1 MPFASYTSVAEV
13 ARAYKIHCQR
23 AGFITPVAAK
33 LSEYFRSEL
42 TFTLEEVP
50 FDGSEYA
57 ASETLIYPLLREVWK
72 PFHASLTLWSH
83 ESIRY
88 DDDLCG
94 TPDYMVARRSPLGAF
109 ILDAPYLMV
118 VEAKKDNFPIGWA
131 QCLAAMVA
139 AQKIN
144 ALEEQTLYGM
154 VTNGRWWEFGRLN
167 GFRFLHDPR
176 PFPVQPANNLAATI
190 QFVMK
195 QCHDQVA
202 GLPVSA

>member
-1 MPFASYTSVAEV
+1 VADV
-13 ARAYKIHCQR
+13 ARAYQIHCQR
-23 AGFITPVAAK
+23 AGFITPVPAT

-42 TFTLEEVP
+42 AFTLQEVP

-83 ESIRY
+83 EPIRY
-88 DDDLCG
+88 DDDLNG

-109 ILDAPYLMV
+109 ILDVPYLMV
-118 VEAKKDNFPIGWA
+118 VEAKQDNFPIGWA
-131 QCLAAMVA
+131 QCLAAMLA

-144 ALEEQTLYGM
+144 QLQEQMIYGIS
-154 VTNGRWWEFGRLN
+154 TNGRGWEFGKLR
-167 GFRFLHDPR
+167 GDEFVQDPR
-176 PFPVQPANNLAATI
+176 PFSLQDLDHLAAAI
-190 QFVMK
+190 NFVLK

-202 GLPVSA
+202 GLAVSA